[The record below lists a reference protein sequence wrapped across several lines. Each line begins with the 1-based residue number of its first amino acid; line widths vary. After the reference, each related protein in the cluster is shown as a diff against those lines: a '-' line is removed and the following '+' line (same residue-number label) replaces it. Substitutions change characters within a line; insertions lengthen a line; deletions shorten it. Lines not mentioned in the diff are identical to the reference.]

1 MKKIL
6 SVLLCVAAVIS
17 VMAIVATQAQATSA
31 AAIPQA
37 EKPSQTTGTTA
48 PTTGDKPWYENL
60 DEWWQSF
67 YPIFDTV
74 WKGGLLWVSRILT
87 WGFQLI
93 LSLAG
98 LGLWPGGIPGIF

>member
-31 AAIPQA
+31 NVIGQA
-37 EKPSQTTGTTA
+37 EKPSQTTATTA
-48 PTTGDKPWYENL
+48 PPTTERPWYEGL
-60 DEWWQSF
+60 DEWWQNF

-74 WKGGLLWVSRILT
+74 WKGGLLWVSRLLT
-87 WGFQLI
+87 LGFQFI
-93 LSLAG
+93 LNLAG
-98 LGLWPGGIPGIF
+98 LGLWPGGLPGIF